1 MPLHLIAECCK
12 CHCFISQDIW
22 TIRQNHGYSGK
33 KFVCSHFDVDID
45 HESSTGFLGLGW
57 RNKIT
62 IKAYYKPEN
71 SSKIIISRTFYVSNT
86 EYEDYQVFSD
96 KVVFHA
102 RISDFTNNY
111 PTIGNNRQNEIEYK
125 ENLEHERLER
135 LRREQQRREVQLRL
149 F

>member
-12 CHCFISQDIW
+12 CHCLISQDIW

-62 IKAYYKPEN
+62 IKACYKPEN

-135 LRREQQRREVQLRL
+135 LRKEQQRREAQLRL

>member
-33 KFVCSHFDVDID
+33 KFFVVILMQILIMKVVQDFQDW
-45 HESSTGFLGLGW
+45 GW

-62 IKAYYKPEN
+62 IKACYKTEN

-102 RISDFTNNY
+102 RISDFMNSY

>member
-1 MPLHLIAECCK
+1 MVI
-12 CHCFISQDIW
+12 Q
-22 TIRQNHGYSGK
+22 GK
-33 KFVCSHFDVDID
+33 NFFCSHFDVDID

-57 RNKIT
+57 CNKIT

-86 EYEDYQVFSD
+86 EYQDYQVFSD

-102 RISDFTNNY
+102 RISDFKNQN
-111 PTIGNNRQNEIEYK
+111 PTIGNIRQNEIEYK
-125 ENLEHERLER
+125 ENLEHERLEQ
-135 LRREQQRREVQLRL
+135 LRREQQRREAQLRL

>member
-1 MPLHLIAECCK
+1 MSL
-12 CHCFISQDIW
+12 FY
-22 TIRQNHGYSGK
+22 R
-33 KFVCSHFDVDID
+33 
-45 HESSTGFLGLGW
+45 LGW

-71 SSKIIISRTFYVSNT
+71 SSKIIISKTFFVSNT
-86 EYEDYQVFSD
+86 EYQDYQVFSD

>member
-1 MPLHLIAECCK
+1 MLQMSL
-12 CHCFISQDIW
+12 FY
-22 TIRQNHGYSGK
+22 R
-33 KFVCSHFDVDID
+33 
-45 HESSTGFLGLGW
+45 LGW

-71 SSKIIISRTFYVSNT
+71 SSKIIISKTFFVSNT
-86 EYEDYQVFSD
+86 EYQDYQVFSD

-111 PTIGNNRQNEIEYK
+111 PTMGNNRQNEIEYK

-135 LRREQQRREVQLRL
+135 LRKEQQRREAQLRL